1 MSLHSRKRSNSDLI
15 ESKKKIKLLDNRIH
29 ERSIY
34 DKYFFQLEKSKQI
47 EILEKEDEIYNF
59 YNDKV
64 PLRYRILYSDLS
76 NPIKFFILQK
86 IDFFDSLSTDNS
98 EYHKLSKWIYG
109 ISLIPFNVYIDLP
122 ISISDKSHK
131 IKDFLVLTYEKLEKT
146 IYGQYQA
153 KNKIIEIMAQWISNP
168 KSKSQIIALE
178 GPPGVG
184 KTSLIKEGVSVALN
198 RPFSFYALGGASD
211 ITSLEGHSYTYE
223 GASWGR
229 IVEMLMESKVM
240 NPIIFFD
247 ELDKISSTSRGNEI
261 NGLLIHLTD
270 PAQNNIFQ
278 DKYFSGINLD
288 LSRILFFFS
297 FNDINKINPILKDRL
312 TIIKFNS
319 YKLPEKIEI
328 TRKFLIPDI
337 LKNIGIQQEDIII
350 SEEIIKY
357 IIRKIDN
364 EEPGMRK
371 IKKYFE
377 DIFLKINLIRFMEN
391 SEIKI
396 EFPFEI
402 TDNIINKL
410 T

>member
-1 MSLHSRKRSNSDLI
+1 
-15 ESKKKIKLLDNRIH
+15 
-29 ERSIY
+29 
-34 DKYFFQLEKSKQI
+34 
-47 EILEKEDEIYNF
+47 
-59 YNDKV
+59 
-64 PLRYRILYSDLS
+64 
-76 NPIKFFILQK
+76 
-86 IDFFDSLSTDNS
+86 
-98 EYHKLSKWIYG
+98 
-109 ISLIPFNVYIDLP
+109 
-122 ISISDKSHK
+122 
-131 IKDFLVLTYEKLEKT
+131 
-146 IYGQYQA
+146 
-153 KNKIIEIMAQWISNP
+153 
-168 KSKSQIIALE
+168 
-178 GPPGVG
+178 
-184 KTSLIKEGVSVALN
+184 
-198 RPFSFYALGGASD
+198 
-211 ITSLEGHSYTYE
+211 
-223 GASWGR
+223 
-229 IVEMLMESKVM
+229 M

-270 PAQNNIFQ
+270 PTQNNIFQ

-288 LSRILFFFS
+288 LSRVLFFFS

-402 TDNIINKL
+402 TETVVNKL